1 MDESLVIWHAEPVFD
16 EPPVLLHAFS
26 GFVDA
31 GSGVKLVVD
40 HLLETLDHQLL
51 ATFNADAIIDY
62 RARRPRMTYVVDHF
76 ASVDIPTVTLHR
88 VTDENGVGFLLL
100 VGPEP
105 DYQWQHFTSTV
116 IGIAQRCLV
125 TKAIGMAA
133 IPWPIPHTRP
143 LGVTVHGSEPA
154 LVAGYPSVVGDI
166 EVPGHVG
173 ALLELRLGEAG
184 IASMGVTAQV
194 PHYLVQFEYP
204 RAAEV
209 LLSNVAVVSGLSL
222 PTSAFGPAAALAEA
236 QVAEQM
242 TGNDEFATVVAALE
256 QQYDHVMSVGRSAA
270 ATPLAPDGNLPTGDE
285 IAAQVEAFLSQVEPD
300 PPKDAD

>member
-1 MDESLVIWHAEPVFD
+1 MDEAFVTWHAEPSFD

-31 GSGVKLVVD
+31 GSGVKLAVD
-40 HLLETLDHQLL
+40 HLLKTLDHQLL
-51 ATFNADAIIDY
+51 ATFNPDAIIDY

-88 VTDENGVGFLLL
+88 VTDGNGVGFLLL

-105 DYQWQHFTSTV
+105 DYQWQQFIATV
-116 IGIAQRCLV
+116 INLVQRSLV

-184 IASMGVTAQV
+184 VASMGVTAQV

-209 LLSNVAVVSGLSL
+209 LLKNVAHVSGLAL
-222 PTSAFGPAAALAEA
+222 PTSDFGPSAARAEA
-236 QVAEQM
+236 HVAEQM
-242 TGNDEFATVVAALE
+242 SGNDEFATVVAALE
-256 QQYDHVMSVGRSAA
+256 QQYDHLLSAVQPAA
-270 ATPLAPDGNLPTGDE
+270 AASLAPDGLVPTGDE

-300 PPKDAD
+300 PPKEGP